1 MKNKRIL
8 KIVIIISSI
17 IFLFFPNIESFNN
30 FSYAEEKNEESIEK
44 IDKID
49 LSTKEIIECSKDNPC
64 YIDEKEIEIDA
75 QVGQENISFDGENN
89 QNGANL
95 LGEYKGLTYYSQA
108 DSRWANTPY
117 TITGNSSQTM
127 KSSGC
132 GPTVAAMIVSSA
144 KGSILPNE
152 MAKIFVNRGYRTKN
166 SGTAWSAFSFIADYF
181 EFSEFYTTSSFNEAM
196 NYLGKKNENGTNKYY
211 IVASCGNGLFT
222 NGGHYVVLTSLN
234 ENTIHIY
241 DPYLYNGKFNIS
253 SRRNANV
260 ITSGNNV
267 YVETQSFKKYANY
280 KNFWI
285 FSNDSEGSQAISEIN
300 RIDNINYERYV
311 ATKSSNLNVRESN
324 NIKSNIVTKLKKGT
338 KVNVIEIKGDWSKI
352 NEPVNGWVNSF
363 YLSSIKVKSNTEN
376 VNQNTIKVY
385 TAGKYKTIANIHVRN
400 GAGTNYKMK
409 KYTQLTSNAKKQNE
423 NMGNKYYNGYK
434 KGIICDV
441 IKVIKNW
448 GLTRSGWICL
458 DYCKKI

>member
-44 IDKID
+44 IYKID

-181 EFSEFYTTSSFNEAM
+181 EFREFYTTSSFNEAM
-196 NYLGKKNENGTNKYY
+196 NYLSKKNGTNKYY

-324 NIKSNIVTKLKKGT
+324 NIKSNIITKLKKGT
-338 KVNVIEIKGDWSKI
+338 KVNVIEIKGHTQI
-352 NEPVNGWVNSF
+352 LNGCE
-363 YLSSIKVKSNTEN
+363 Y
-376 VNQNTIKVY
+376 Q
-385 TAGKYKTIANIHVRN
+385 
-400 GAGTNYKMK
+400 
-409 KYTQLTSNAKKQNE
+409 
-423 NMGNKYYNGYK
+423 
-434 KGIICDV
+434 C
-441 IKVIKNW
+441 
-448 GLTRSGWICL
+448 
-458 DYCKKI
+458 

>member
-1 MKNKRIL
+1 
-8 KIVIIISSI
+8 
-17 IFLFFPNIESFNN
+17 
-30 FSYAEEKNEESIEK
+30 
-44 IDKID
+44 
-49 LSTKEIIECSKDNPC
+49 
-64 YIDEKEIEIDA
+64 
-75 QVGQENISFDGENN
+75 
-89 QNGANL
+89 
-95 LGEYKGLTYYSQA
+95 
-108 DSRWANTPY
+108 
-117 TITGNSSQTM
+117 M

-181 EFSEFYTTSSFNEAM
+181 EFREFYTTSSFNEAM

-267 YVETQSFKKYANY
+267 YVETQSIKKYANY

-324 NIKSNIVTKLKKGT
+324 NIKSNIITKLKKGT

-385 TAGKYKTIANIHVRN
+385 TAGKYKTISNIHVRN

-409 KYTQLTSNAKKQNE
+409 KYTQLTPNAKKQNE

-441 IKVIKNW
+441 IKVINNW